1 MRNLLMRTI
10 LLIVLI
16 LGVTTA
22 FAAVTL
28 IGGGSATTY
37 DGWGSYYGYHRS
49 AQIYTAAEIGGYGS
63 ISSVGFLPNLT
74 KAAAN
79 VPVVVYMRTTTATA
93 EVAETW
99 ATKTTGLTAVYT
111 GTIASLTLQ
120 TWANVTLPTA
130 FNYNAN
136 NLEVLVESNYG
147 GGGNSPYPQY
157 YASVTTGTNSAWY
170 LRKDDTAP
178 TTETGTAT
186 TTRPNIRLNF
196 TSFTASLATPTQAEY
211 TYPMHTATG
220 IVLRPTIT
228 WNAGNG
234 NAPTGYK
241 IYLGT
246 DGSGTTLPT
255 TYAGALGTDVFTATS
270 YTPATNLAASTIYYW
285 AVVPYN
291 GSGTAPYTPIWKFT
305 TGALLTTNV
314 TGFVPATGASNVSNI
329 GILQWSVLSGATSYD
344 VYFGTTM
351 PGTPNANVVPNAGA
365 SYVYWDPGELS
376 YSQAYT
382 WKVVGRNALGASTG
396 TPSTPTFT
404 TWANQTVDLGSASV
418 NQNFDAAST
427 MPVGWTTYKTDITTA
442 STGIWAPSTSYY
454 VSGTRSAYFGS
465 GGFSTGTQGVLISP
479 RLTLPADACRVKF
492 QYRHY
497 NGYPTY
503 ANEKTE
509 VYINSSPTLSG
520 ATLLTTAVC
529 YNATTGWEQI
539 TQALPVGAGS
549 GRYIFFKG
557 LGLYGSSQYI
567 DDVIIEKI
575 PQTPDA
581 ASTPYPAN
589 TATLVGPSPTF
600 TWHRGPLGAAP
611 TGYWFNLGTSVA
623 ANELVSNYN
632 NGADSTYTYGSPL
645 TAGTPYY
652 WKIVPK
658 NAVGDCSTPATWSFT
673 TASLV
678 TGVAT
683 TPYPADA
690 ANPVMNNAT
699 LTWSSVTNA
708 TAYDVYF
715 GTTMPGTANATV
727 TTPLSWT
734 PPTMTYGQAYTW
746 KIVPKNDFGVTGGT
760 PSVWTFTVGPNPLV
774 TTFPLVESFDVN
786 RAYSGPYGWTNQSI
800 SALDP
805 QIPVIATPSTVA
817 WDYQTTSSTNPA
829 CTPHSGVGM
838 TRYNAY
844 SITGGNHAVMSTP
857 PMNVPGDDYR
867 VTFWMYRDLSSSY
880 NTVKFSDEG
889 VAVWYGTS
897 PTDTTSATKLT
908 FVPRDGVFAPTATT
922 GWHQYVVP
930 FGTSSGGNGKYVML
944 KVKSQFGNNIY
955 VDDVRVEK
963 IPTAPLPAYVTHPT
977 NGATSIALTDSLSW
991 IKDSSGPDPTGY
1003 LIYLGTNNPPTNMVD
1018 SVDVGL
1024 VNKYMPAGLALNG
1037 HYYWKV
1043 VPYNL
1048 VGHATGCT
1056 PWNFYTVGVPPIV
1069 TTHTPADSAANVGR
1083 NASVTWGA
1091 VATATSY
1098 DVYFGQTLPGT
1109 ANANVTTPLTWTPPT
1124 MTANTMY
1131 LWKVVAKN
1139 TYGDATGS
1147 STWRFTTGTGWAY
1160 GASTATSPL
1169 DDDIGQFIM
1178 ADVTNPAVHPDSI
1191 PNVASVNM
1199 YTDYTA
1205 ITIHVQQ
1212 GHSYPTQIH
1221 QINEDTFYP
1230 CWGKVFID
1238 FNQNGTFDLP
1248 DEQVMTGQTSST
1260 HMQINGSIEV
1270 PALADTGSTRLRVV
1284 LRESG
1289 TEVNTVAVGTY
1300 SWGETEDYTIHVEHW
1315 DPPTPPNP
1323 AVMILPD
1330 SMATGVSLLP
1340 TFQWASGGGGPTG
1353 YKLSLGTDNPPTDVC
1368 EARDLYNVTTFVPDV
1383 GDLVYGQ
1390 RYYWQIIP
1398 YNLNGDATLLYTCP
1412 IWQFTTMDDPTIK
1425 DFPYTQGFEDSIFPP
1440 AGWVADQWSH
1450 SSEPNTGTYSARAVY
1465 TPAGTKILTT
1475 PPIDL
1480 SAPMILSWWWKNNDM
1495 DAKIIA
1501 HDSTF
1506 VEISMNGGSSWAP
1519 LDTLSAASSESA
1531 FHQSTISLATYSGT
1545 GILRWRYKTDG
1556 SYSAY
1561 GSGLDDILINP
1572 VPTTPEISIN
1582 KTKIILPVTPIG
1594 SGTSDTFTISNIGP
1608 GVLTGT
1614 IEYSSDRIT
1623 GPATFTQAS
1632 PATLIVEVVYEPD
1645 TQGLFAETVTI
1656 HSNGGADKVVAI
1668 ESNAGITTQDWEV
1681 SPYTGWYVDDF
1692 DGDGNTWGIY
1702 SSNAHSGVKTAGIPY
1717 ESANDDWLIA
1727 PIFDIVT
1734 GDKISF
1740 YARVESAS
1748 YPESFKVMLSTT
1760 GTLPADFT
1768 VTLLDVPAFDSETY
1782 VGYEID
1788 LSDYDGYTVCLAFQ
1802 YYSADMY
1809 GLYIDDVGLPG
1820 LAAPVIPT
1828 VPDSLVATVVPT
1840 GVQLNWAASTN
1851 ATGYNI
1857 YTSADPYAADSL
1869 WTFVTAVLTNSY
1881 LDTTS
1886 NGMLFYKVT
1895 AINGSKK
1902 VNRNQ
1907 TLTAL
1912 RPASIHP
1919 RYNTTGARIKK

>member
-1 MRNLLMRTI
+1 MRNLQKRTI

-28 IGGGSATTY
+28 IGGGSATSY
-37 DGWGSYYGYHRS
+37 DGWGSYYGYMRS
-49 AQIYTAAEIGGYGS
+49 AQIYTATEIGGYGM

-74 KAAAN
+74 KATAN
-79 VPVVVYMRTTTATA
+79 IPVVVYMRTTTATA

-120 TWANVTLPTA
+120 TWANVTLPA
-130 FNYNAN
+130 DFNYNAN
-136 NLEVLVESNYG
+136 NLEVLVECNYG
-147 GGGNSPYPQY
+147 GSGNSPYPQY

-170 LRKDDTAP
+170 IRADTIP
-178 TTETGTAT
+178 TGTGTAT
-186 TTRPNIRLNF
+186 STRPNIRLNF
-196 TSFTASLATPTQAEY
+196 TSFTASLATPTQAEF
-211 TYPMHTATG
+211 TAPMHQATG
-220 IVLRPTIT
+220 LGYRPTFT

-234 NAPTGYK
+234 NAPTGYR

-255 TYAGALGTDVFTATS
+255 TYANGVDIGLVYT
-270 YTPATNLAASTIYYW
+270 YTPGSNLAASTAYW
-285 AVVPYN
+285 WAAVPYD

-305 TGALLTTNV
+305 IASVLTGVV
-314 TGFVPATGASNVSNI
+314 TGFLPATGASNVSNI

-344 VYFGTTM
+344 VYFGITM

-382 WKVVGRNALGASTG
+382 WKVVGRNALGPSTG
-396 TPSTPTFT
+396 IPSTPTFT
-404 TWANQTVDLGSASV
+404 TWADQTVNLGSASV
-418 NQNFDAAST
+418 NQNFDAAAT

-503 ANEKTE
+503 LNEKTE

-557 LGLYGSSQYI
+557 LSLYGSSQYI
-567 DDVIIEKI
+567 DDIIIEKI

-581 ASTPYPAN
+581 ASTPYPAI

-611 TGYWFNLGTSVA
+611 TGYWFNLGTSAA

-867 VTFWMYRDLSSSY
+867 VTFWMYRDLSGSY

-1048 VGHATGCT
+1048 VGHATGC
-1056 PWNFYTVGVPPIV
+1056 PVWSFYTVGVPGVV
-1069 TTHTPADSAANVGR
+1069 TVHTPADSAANVGR

-1139 TYGDATGS
+1139 TYGDAVGS
-1147 STWRFTTGTGWAY
+1147 STWRFTTGTGWVY
-1160 GASTATSPL
+1160 SESYATSIY
-1169 DDDIGQFIM
+1169 DDDIGQFLM

-1191 PNVASVNM
+1191 PNAASENT

-1221 QINEDTFYP
+1221 QISEDNFYP

-1248 DEQVMTGQTSST
+1248 DEQVLSGQTSST
-1260 HMQINGSIEV
+1260 HMQVNGFISIPWDV
-1270 PALADTGSTRLRVV
+1270 LLGDTRLRVV
-1284 LRESG
+1284 LKESG
-1289 TEVNTVAVGTY
+1289 TELNTLPVGTY
-1300 SWGETEDYTIHVEHW
+1300 SWGETEDYTINVVEA
-1315 DPPTPPNP
+1315 PPPPP
-1323 AVMILPD
+1323 PPSAFVD
-1330 SMATGVSLLP
+1330 SPLDLATNVSLMP
-1340 TFQWASGGGGPTG
+1340 TCAWHPNLIYGPPSG
-1353 YKLSLGTDNPPTDVC
+1353 YKISLGTNNPPTNLLF
-1368 EARDLYNVTTFVPDV
+1368 EQNLGNVTTYTPEI
-1383 GDLVYGQ
+1383 GDLAYSTH
-1390 RYYWQIIP
+1390 YYWQIIP
-1398 YNLNGDATLLYTCP
+1398 YNPGGNADSCSV
-1412 IWQFTTMDDPTIK
+1412 WQFTTMDDPTIT
-1425 DFPYTQGFEDSIFPP
+1425 DFPYFEGFEDSIFPP
-1440 AGWVADQWSH
+1440 AGWVADQWSRTTGSH
-1450 SSEPNTGTYSARAVY
+1450 EGTYGARATY
-1465 TPAGTKILTT
+1465 TPAGTKTLTT
-1475 PPIDL
+1475 PQINGDL
-1480 SAPMILSWWWKNNDM
+1480 NYMSWWWKNNDM
-1495 DAKIIA
+1495 ATGKIVA
-1501 HDSTF
+1501 HDTTY
-1506 VEISMNGGSSWAP
+1506 VEITTDGGTTWTVLTS
-1519 LDTLSAASSESA
+1519 LSAASVETAYHQEFVGLES
-1531 FHQSTISLATYSGT
+1531 YSG
-1545 GILRWRYKTDG
+1545 IIQIRWRYVTDA
-1556 SYSAY
+1556 SYSAF
-1561 GSGLDDILINP
+1561 GVGLDDIQING
-1572 VPTTPEISIN
+1572 VPQPA
-1582 KTKIILPVTPIG
+1582 KFQMILPVTPLGG
-1594 SGTSDTFTISNIGP
+1594 SSSGFFNIQDIP
-1608 GVLTGT
+1608 DLAYTTGT
-1614 IEYSSDRIT
+1614 ITYSEGLS
-1623 GPATFTQAS
+1623 GPATFT
-1632 PATLIVEVVYEPD
+1632 TLGANGSIDIEITYTPIE
-1645 TQGLFAETVTI
+1645 QGLFTGLVSVT
-1656 HSNGGADKVVAI
+1656 SNGGDFTIEVV
-1668 ESNAGITTQDWEV
+1668 SNAGINAVTWEAVPAGWSVYNLDTDDFTWDIYTGEAHSGTNSAGVYWNSAGCNDWLISPRYDIQDGDILSFYAKCMDADYPEAMQVIMSTTGQTPVDFTATPLLNLTIDSV
-1681 SPYTGWYVDDF
+1681 LYTGYSVDLSPYTGQTASFAFHCSSVDAYF
-1692 DGDGNTWGIY
+1692 
-1702 SSNAHSGVKTAGIPY
+1702 
-1717 ESANDDWLIA
+1717 
-1727 PIFDIVT
+1727 
-1734 GDKISF
+1734 
-1740 YARVESAS
+1740 
-1748 YPESFKVMLSTT
+1748 LS
-1760 GTLPADFT
+1760 L
-1768 VTLLDVPAFDSETY
+1768 
-1782 VGYEID
+1782 
-1788 LSDYDGYTVCLAFQ
+1788 
-1802 YYSADMY
+1802 
-1809 GLYIDDVGLPG
+1809 DDVGLPG
-1820 LAAPVIPT
+1820 LAPPIIPS
-1828 VPDSLVATVVPT
+1828 VPDSIFLTVVPT
-1840 GVQLNWAASTN
+1840 GVQLDWNPASD
-1851 ATGYNI
+1851 ATGYNV
-1857 YTSADPYAADSL
+1857 YKSADPYASDSL
-1869 WTFVTAVLTNSY
+1869 WTYVTTVSTNSY
-1881 LDTTS
+1881 LDTS
-1886 NGMLFYKVT
+1886 SIFKNFYKII
-1895 AINGSKK
+1895 A
-1902 VNRNQ
+1902 VNNTKSGRNNAH
-1907 TLTAL
+1907 AL
-1912 RPASIHP
+1912 KAQNPLQIKHDIS
-1919 RYNTTGARIKK
+1919 ARKQH